1 MIAMVITRFVA
12 ILVKTGILENLLMHA
27 RSSVY
32 RQRGRKEEQRKKKG
46 GKGKKKKKQGK
57 RGKRGRELP
66 TRHAAQGLD
75 APIDVGLALE
85 EAVVDVLDAA
95 ALLGELA
102 ERVGADGLGLV
113 GEGLRRPQPL
123 RAAVQ
128 PLRAGQQLL
137 ALLQVRVRP
146 ARGGVVV
153 VPVAPAEQGRPVVR

>member
-1 MIAMVITRFVA
+1 
-12 ILVKTGILENLLMHA
+12 MHVVVYIDREGA
-27 RSSVY
+27 RKSKEK
-32 RQRGRKEEQRKKKG
+32 RKE
-46 GKGKKKKKQGK
+46 GKEKKKKQGK